1 MRSASYDNQLI
12 AGRPVVVIEG
22 QIWFIFCSYSA
33 PDSDKQVPE
42 LSVSVVAGCH
52 AGCHKKWLI

>member
-1 MRSASYDNQLI
+1 MRSASYDNQLTAI
-12 AGRPVVVIEG
+12 RLLVVMARS
-22 QIWFIFCSYSA
+22 IWFIFCSYSA